1 MKKQKILLLIPIA
14 IIGGLLIYSWATIL
28 FTEIIATWRHY
39 LALALFIGLI
49 YLFFKSF
56 KKTVLATGVYLIF
69 GTCNLLT
76 LTPSV
81 TTNSY
86 GIRIGSFE
94 LWTPTFQLLPF
105 GILVLFFMLTFDTL
119 INIRLDYQEARQAK
133 KGKQ

>member
-1 MKKQKILLLIPIA
+1 MTKQKILLLIPLTIVA
-14 IIGGLLIYSWATIL
+14 GLLIYSWATIL
-28 FTEIIATWRHY
+28 FTDVVATWRHY

-49 YLFFKSF
+49 YLVFKSF
-56 KKTVLATGVYLIF
+56 KKTVLATGIYLIF

-86 GIRIGSFE
+86 GMRIGSLE
-94 LWTPTFQLLPF
+94 LWTPTFQVLSF
-105 GILVLFFMLTFDTL
+105 GILMLFFVLNFDTL

-133 KGKQ
+133 K

>member
-1 MKKQKILLLIPIA
+1 MTKQKILLLIPLTIVT
-14 IIGGLLIYSWATIL
+14 GLLVYSWATIL
-28 FTEIIATWRHY
+28 FTDVVATWRHY

-56 KKTVLATGVYLIF
+56 KKTVLATGIYLIF

-86 GIRIGSFE
+86 GMRIGSLE
-94 LWTPTFQLLPF
+94 LWTPTFQLLSF
-105 GILVLFFMLTFDTL
+105 SILVLFFVLNFDTL

-133 KGKQ
+133 KKK

>member
-1 MKKQKILLLIPIA
+1 MTKQKILLLIPLTIVT
-14 IIGGLLIYSWATIL
+14 GLLVYSWATIL
-28 FTEIIATWRHY
+28 FTDVVATWRHY

-56 KKTVLATGVYLIF
+56 KKTVLATGIYLIF

-86 GIRIGSFE
+86 GMRIGSLE
-94 LWTPTFQLLPF
+94 LWTPTFQLLSF
-105 GILVLFFMLTFDTL
+105 SILVLFFVLNFDTL
-119 INIRLDYQEARQAK
+119 INIRLDYQEARKAK
-133 KGKQ
+133 KKK